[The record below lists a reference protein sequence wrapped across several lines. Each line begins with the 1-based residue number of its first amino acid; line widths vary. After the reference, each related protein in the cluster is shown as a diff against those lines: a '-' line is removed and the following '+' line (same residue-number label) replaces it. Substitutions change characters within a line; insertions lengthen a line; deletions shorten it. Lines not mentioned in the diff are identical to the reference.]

1 MFTISQPRA
10 PFTADGAQHVNDDCY
25 CCLRFLF
32 HLLITPGAIHQV
44 TKEKVREATALP
56 KLEDVIR
63 CRRLRWLGRLS
74 GMDRHRFPRQ
84 ALTWEPAGFRRRP
97 GRPRR
102 NWKDNLL
109 SRKLSGKWASAWT
122 RLKRLR
128 RTGGDGGIVSPNTS
142 LTRDEPGTPGQGV
155 FLIGV

>member
-84 ALTWEPAGFRRRP
+84 ALSHGNPQVSGGGQVDRDGTG
-97 GRPRR
+97 
-102 NWKDNLL
+102 KIS

-128 RTGGDGGIVSPNTS
+128 WTGGDGGIVSPNTS